1 MTPLG
6 PDRVMIEFRGLGLKK
21 ADVVLCPGGGFDV
34 TPTDRIALMLKA
46 TLPRSDCP
54 EAYELAL
61 GFETDHPTMSA
72 GTAETLVEALGKSG
86 KIGRGGRI
94 VDLHIGRGCRDRGP
108 KRAMPIPWGD
118 VALAFPGS
126 VSVHA
131 LALYFVHYNWMRI
144 HKTLRVTPAM
154 AAGLTTKLMGWEDII
169 AIMDDAKRMHSRG
182 SAQLCSTNCLNQT
195 ETLPVSRWR

>member
-21 ADVVLCPGGGFDV
+21 AGVVLCPGGGFDV

-72 GTAETLVEALGKSG
+72 GTAETLVEALGK
-86 KIGRGGRI
+86 K
-94 VDLHIGRGCRDRGP
+94 RDNWARRPDRRPSHRPCNGLWIRQGSSM
-108 KRAMPIPWGD
+108 KSSLRAQDGEIDTPGTRSHYDIFD
-118 VALAFPGS
+118 RRLLVA
-126 VSVHA
+126 
-131 LALYFVHYNWMRI
+131 R
-144 HKTLRVTPAM
+144 R
-154 AAGLTTKLMGWEDII
+154 
-169 AIMDDAKRMHSRG
+169 
-182 SAQLCSTNCLNQT
+182 
-195 ETLPVSRWR
+195 